1 MIEKNKI
8 YKLISPLK
16 GWPVHEAEDL
26 EEAARMILG
35 SPYWNIPQ
43 DVYKVIDKNET
54 YSLLAVYR
62 KGKTSFDK
70 RYLAVNMKLITN
82 VQPVSE
88 DELEKI

>member
-16 GWPVHEAEDL
+16 GWAVHEADDL
-26 EEAARMILG
+26 EEASRMILG
-35 SPYWNIPQ
+35 SPYWDIPQ
-43 DVYKVIDKNET
+43 DIYKVIDKNET

-70 RYLAVNMKLITN
+70 RYLAVNIKLIKKI
-82 VQPVSE
+82 QPVSE

>member
-8 YKLISPLK
+8 YKLTSPLK

-26 EEAARMILG
+26 GEAARMILG
-35 SPYWNIPQ
+35 SPYCNIPQ

-54 YSLLAVYR
+54 NSLLAVYR

-70 RYLAVNMKLITN
+70 RYLAVNMKLLKKI
-82 VQPVSE
+82 QPVSE
-88 DELEKI
+88 DEIEKI